1 MTSHGPPAGGGA
13 VDPRTATP
21 THQHTGAPGSPP
33 GAPALSAASGQPF
46 CGHHDGQL
54 HSGCPDLQP
63 GRDSLETTSPPNCA
77 TAIVGRQSQRPPA
90 PQTHSGSSKCSGRP
104 VVPSAS
110 GSEHRVDTCPTS
122 SDPPMASV
130 GSTTRGHVCH
140 SQQRQTTRVCL
151 STSGPPGMEGRRLLL
166 SLGEPG
172 YVSVPTDA
180 THRRSPASHSIGQLP
195 CHPDCPSLAD
205 PVLVPTTAVSGRRS
219 PKTPSDN
226 SHPPSPAAHG
236 PVSSGPATS
245 SSSRV
250 ATIQSA
256 LERRGYSAS
265 VAGRIASSHRQS
277 TQVVYDSK
285 WRIFSEWC
293 QDANL
298 DPFST
303 TTPILTEF
311 LTHLFTVKNFAPVT
325 IAGYRTTVLNTLEKV
340 TGSRPCDEHLITS
353 LLNQFEVERPR
364 PTRSTPTWD
373 LALVLHA
380 LHGPPF
386 EPLAQAPLWALTYK
400 SVFPDCSGYS

>member
-1 MTSHGPPAGGGA
+1 MDLQQVAGLWTPEQRHLHINILELLAVRLALQHFQQQVANHSVVIMTDNSTVVAQICNQGG
-13 VDPRTATP
+13 
-21 THQHTGAPGSPP
+21 THSR
-33 GAPALSAASGQPF
+33 
-46 CGHHDGQL
+46 QL
-54 HSGCPDLQP
+54 HRQTALLLSWADNHSVHLLPRHIP
-63 GRDSLETTSPPNCA
+63 GHLNVLAVS
-77 TAIVGRQSQRPPA
+77 
-90 PQTHSGSSKCSGRP
+90 
-104 VVPSAS
+104 VVPSSAS

-265 VAGRIASSHRQS
+265 VAGRIASSPQTVYPSGVRQ
-277 TQVVYDSK
+277 QV
-285 WRIFSEWC
+285 
-293 QDANL
+293 ANL
-298 DPFST
+298 LRMVP
-303 TTPILTEF
+303 
-311 LTHLFTVKNFAPVT
+311 
-325 IAGYRTTVLNTLEKV
+325 GR
-340 TGSRPCDEHLITS
+340 
-353 LLNQFEVERPR
+353 
-364 PTRSTPTWD
+364 
-373 LALVLHA
+373 
-380 LHGPPF
+380 
-386 EPLAQAPLWALTYK
+386 
-400 SVFPDCSGYS
+400 